1 MSDHNI
7 GETLRHI
14 RVSKKLTQKEISP
27 RKAPRT
33 IVSKHELGM
42 QQVTVENLDWYLE
55 ALQISGAEFQFIR
68 NGYQEAESQVLVDR
82 FIKIFNKRDEES
94 LYKLQ
99 KDIQQY
105 NQTNT
110 YDWYLFLIETYIE
123 AIIFYLKK
131 ELKAEEFDNRLKI
144 IAHQAWDKINS
155 FDDWFLNEIRMLN
168 FISYHMSFD
177 QVESIAKQLIA
188 RLDQYQNYPGSSH
201 IESAFI
207 LNYVLLNMREHRKE
221 TAEELLL
228 TYKETIYSTNN
239 IELISLYKLRQAIM
253 QGDNSSINQIVTS
266 VDHLLKENEIIKIK
280 MRQEIYHFAPSF
292 FIENSEMLKGPI
304 NQADA
309 FGFYGNYWLI
319 A

>member
-1 MSDHNI
+1 MSDNNI
-7 GETLRHI
+7 GKTLRHI

-68 NGYQEAESQVLVDR
+68 NHYQAAESQLLVDR
-82 FIKIFNKRDEES
+82 FMNIFNKRDEAS
-94 LYKLQ
+94 LYKLH

-105 NQTNT
+105 NQGNH
-110 YDWYLFLIETYIE
+110 YDWYLFLIEAYIE
-123 AIIFYLKK
+123 SIISYLKK
-131 ELKAEEFDNRLKI
+131 ELKAEEFDNQLKT
-144 IAHQAWDKINS
+144 IAHQAWEKINS

-177 QVESIAKQLIA
+177 QVESFAKQLIA
-188 RLDQYQNYPGSSH
+188 KLNQYESYPGASQ
-201 IESAFI
+201 IESSFI
-207 LNYVLLNMREHRKE
+207 LNYVLLNMREYRNE
-221 TAEELLL
+221 TAQELLL
-228 TYKETIYSTNN
+228 NYEESIYSTNN
-239 IELISLYKLRQAIM
+239 IELISLYKMRHAIM
-253 QGDNSSINQIVTS
+253 QEDNSSLKQILTS
-266 VDHLLKENEIIKIK
+266 VDYLLEENEIIKNK

-292 FIENSEMLKGPI
+292 FIENSEMLKEPI